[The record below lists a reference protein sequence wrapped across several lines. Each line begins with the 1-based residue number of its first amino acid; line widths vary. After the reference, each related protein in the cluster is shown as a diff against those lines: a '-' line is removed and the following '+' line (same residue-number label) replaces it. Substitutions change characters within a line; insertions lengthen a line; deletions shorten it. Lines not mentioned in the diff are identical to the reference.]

1 MATDYI
7 SRDDL
12 LERLGIDDLDC
23 TKCSWGDRHGFVCKR
38 GCDFQDACEAIE
50 DAEPADVVPRE
61 LYQRALSDVVT
72 LSVERKRGEWIR
84 VTEELGESWMCSE
97 CMEEFI
103 PHDGMEEFASY
114 AHFCPNCGAD
124 MRGEP

>member
-1 MATDYI
+1 MVEYI
-7 SRDDL
+7 KRDDAIL
-12 LERLGIDDLDC
+12 RMCACFRFTQQMSSRILEAVP
-23 TKCSWGDRHGFVCKR
+23 T
-38 GCDFQDACEAIE
+38 
-50 DAEPADVVPRE
+50 ADVVPRE

-103 PHDGMEEFASY
+103 PNDGMEEFASY
-114 AHFCPNCGAD
+114 AHFCPNCGAK
-124 MRGEP
+124 MGIE

>member
-7 SRDDL
+7 SRADL

-50 DAEPADVVPRE
+50 DAEPADVV
-61 LYQRALSDVVT
+61 
-72 LSVERKRGEWIR
+72 ERKRGKWERKLVPVCDDGIIMIPGN
-84 VTEELGESWMCSE
+84 VCSE
-97 CMEEFI
+97 CGGITTYNVSLFK
-103 PHDGMEEFASY
+103 Y
-114 AHFCPNCGAD
+114 CPRCGARMVTD
-124 MRGEP
+124 DG

>member
-1 MATDYI
+1 MYDELI
-7 SRDDL
+7 N
-12 LERLGIDDLDC
+12 RLHRYTENCVAYKLDA
-23 TKCSWGDRHGFVCKR
+23 
-38 GCDFQDACEAIE
+38 DFASAVQEA
-50 DAEPADVVPRE
+50 ADV
-61 LYQRALSDVVT
+61 
-72 LSVERKRGEWIR
+72 VERKRGEWIR

-124 MRGEP
+124 MRGAPNGV

>member
-50 DAEPADVVPRE
+50 DAEPADVVPSE

-72 LSVERKRGEWIR
+72 LSVERKKGKWKKAYLDHEAFGIR
-84 VTEELGESWMCSE
+84 PQVWYCSE
-97 CMEEFI
+97 CQQITSFRT
-103 PHDGMEEFASY
+103 F
-114 AHFCPNCGAD
+114 FCPNCGAD
-124 MRGEP
+124 MRGEL

>member
-1 MATDYI
+1 MSDYI
-7 SRDDL
+7 DRTSAKNAVFFDKLAMNR
-12 LERLGIDDLDC
+12 I
-23 TKCSWGDRHGFVCKR
+23 CSLP
-38 GCDFQDACEAIE
+38 A
-50 DAEPADVVPRE
+50 ADV
-61 LYQRALSDVVT
+61 
-72 LSVERKRGEWIR
+72 VERKRGDWIR

-124 MRGEP
+124 MRGES

>member
-1 MATDYI
+1 MAEYI
-7 SRDDL
+7 KRDDAIL
-12 LERLGIDDLDC
+12 RMCACFRFTKQMSSRILEAVP
-23 TKCSWGDRHGFVCKR
+23 T
-38 GCDFQDACEAIE
+38 
-50 DAEPADVVPRE
+50 ADVVPRE

-103 PHDGMEEFASY
+103 PHDSMEEFASY
-114 AHFCPNCGAD
+114 AHFCPNCGAQMESED
-124 MRGEP
+124 N

>member
-1 MATDYI
+1 MAEYI
-7 SRDDL
+7 SREDV
-12 LERLGIDDLDC
+12 LEKLTTVFKLQAS
-23 TKCSWGDRHGFVCKR
+23 TAK
-38 GCDFQDACEAIE
+38 AIIE
-50 DAEPADVVPRE
+50 SIPAADVI
-61 LYQRALSDVVT
+61 
-72 LSVERKRGEWIR
+72 ERKRGEWIR

-124 MRGEP
+124 MRGAPNGV

>member
-1 MATDYI
+1 MKQFLAEYI
-7 SRDDL
+7 KREVAERAL
-12 LERLGIDDLDC
+12 LERCKETGYGGLTPDDIRLVMR
-23 TKCSWGDRHGFVCKR
+23 TSWR
-38 GCDFQDACEAIE
+38 I
-50 DAEPADVVPRE
+50 PTADV
-61 LYQRALSDVVT
+61 
-72 LSVERKRGEWIR
+72 VERKRGEWIR

-124 MRGEP
+124 MRGAPNGV